1 MDKMVHTVTKEMVDS
16 LALYIYAKGYGKDDN
31 PDEVYNSWLTSSGVK
46 LEKLS
51 DAVMMLEKAC
61 MFMNMDRCDLLQSLQ
76 IGNLI

>member
-1 MDKMVHTVTKEMVDS
+1 MGKKEHKITKELVDS

-31 PDEVYNSWLTSSGVK
+31 PDEAYNSWLTSSGVK
-46 LEKLS
+46 LEKLT

-61 MFMNMDRCDLLQSLQ
+61 RFMNMDWDVLQETLR